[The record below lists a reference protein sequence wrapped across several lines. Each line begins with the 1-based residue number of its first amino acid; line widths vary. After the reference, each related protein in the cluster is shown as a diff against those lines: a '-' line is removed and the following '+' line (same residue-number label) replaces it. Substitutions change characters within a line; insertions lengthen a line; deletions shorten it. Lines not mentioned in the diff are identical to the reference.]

1 MLQPE
6 YFYGK
11 EKKIISI
18 YQELENFIMTD
29 ISRRILQTGGMTAT
43 ADRLIWKL
51 TQMGESR
58 AAIEQKLQKLTK
70 MTQPE
75 LRRILQN
82 AVMTSWDNDKDILL
96 GIDENISPPL
106 ENPEVIAVMDAEF
119 KKTLGELSNLSRTT
133 INQSQRDLIDLLN
146 KAEIRVSSGV
156 QSYTS
161 AICDVLDNYA
171 KKGIMVDYPTSGAK
185 RTLEAAV
192 RCCVVTSMNQTAAQ
206 ITNQYIAQA
215 KTNYVLVSAHLGART
230 AQKGQPPCGDHSSWQ
245 GKPYS
250 IVGSE
255 PGYPNLLENTGY
267 DISQKT
273 GQGTVVDP
281 AGLHGWNCR
290 HSHQPWAKGL
300 RNPWADEHKIDSEE
314 NKKIYE
320 DTQKQRAMERSIR
333 ATKRQLIM
341 KNEEIN
347 SDDIP
352 DSEKEKLRSEYDR
365 MAFKLTEQNKAY
377 NKFCQDNNLA
387 AQYYR
392 NKVVDFGYKQQS
404 RANAGA
410 KRYMRAK

>member
-1 MLQPE
+1 MLPPE
-6 YFYGK
+6 YFHGK
-11 EKKIISI
+11 EKRILAI
-18 YQELENFIMTD
+18 YQELEDFIMTD
-29 ISRRILQTGGMTAT
+29 ISRRILQTGSMTAT

-58 AAIEQKLQKLTK
+58 AEIEQKLQKLTK

-106 ENPEVIAVMDAEF
+106 QNPEVIAVMDAEF

-133 INQSQRDLIDLLN
+133 INQSQRDLINLLD
-146 KAEIRVSSGV
+146 KAEIRVASGV
-156 QSYTS
+156 QSYTA
-161 AICDVLDNYA
+161 AICDLLDNYA

-206 ITNQYIAQA
+206 VTNQYIVQA

-230 AQKGQPPCGDHSSWQ
+230 GKDEISNHAGWQ
-245 GKPYS
+245 GKAYRLR
-250 IVGSE
+250 GSE
-255 PGYPNLLENTGY
+255 PGYPNLAEHTGY
-267 DISQKT
+267 DIDPKT
-273 GQGTVVDP
+273 GQGTVIIP
-281 AGLHGWNCR
+281 GGLHSYNCR

-333 ATKRQLIM
+333 ATKRRLIM

-347 SDDIP
+347 SDDVP
-352 DSEKEKLRSEYDR
+352 ESEKEKLRSEYDR
-365 MAFKLTEQNKAY
+365 MAFKLTEQNKEY
-377 NKFCQDNNLA
+377 NKFCEENNLA

-392 NKVVDFGYKQQS
+392 NKVAGFGYKQQF
-404 RANAGA
+404 RANAGV
-410 KRYMRAK
+410 KRFMRAK

>member
-1 MLQPE
+1 MLPPE
-6 YFYGK
+6 YFRGK
-11 EKKIISI
+11 EKRILAI
-18 YQELENFIMTD
+18 YQELEDFIMTD

-58 AAIEQKLQKLTK
+58 AEIEQKLQKLTK

-82 AVMTSWDNDKDILL
+82 AVMTSWNNDKDILL

-133 INQSQRDLIDLLN
+133 INQSQRDLINLLD
-146 KAEIRVSSGV
+146 KAEIRVASGV
-156 QSYTS
+156 QSYTT

-171 KKGIMVDYPTSGAK
+171 QKGIMVDYPTSGAK

-206 ITNQYIAQA
+206 VTNQYIVQA

-230 AQKGQPPCGDHSSWQ
+230 GKDEIYNHAGWQ
-245 GKPYS
+245 GKAYRLR
-250 IVGSE
+250 GSE
-255 PGYPNLLENTGY
+255 PGYPNLAEHTGY
-267 DISQKT
+267 DIDPKT
-273 GQGTVVDP
+273 GQGTIIIP
-281 AGLHGWNCR
+281 GGLHSYNCR

-333 ATKRQLIM
+333 ATKRRLIM

-347 SDDIP
+347 SDDVP
-352 DSEKEKLRSEYDR
+352 ESEKEKLRSEYDR
-365 MAFKLTEQNKAY
+365 MAFKLTEQNKEY
-377 NKFCQDNNLA
+377 NKFCEENNLA

-392 NKVVDFGYKQQS
+392 NKVADFGYKQQS

-410 KRYMRAK
+410 KRFMRAK

>member
-1 MLQPE
+1 MLPPE
-6 YFYGK
+6 YFHGK
-11 EKKIISI
+11 EKRILAI
-18 YQELENFIMTD
+18 YQELEDFIMTD

-58 AAIEQKLQKLTK
+58 AEIEHKLQKLTK

-82 AVMTSWDNDKDILL
+82 AVMTSWNNDKDILL

-119 KKTLGELSNLSRTT
+119 KKTLGELSNLSKTT
-133 INQSQRDLIDLLN
+133 INQSQRDLINLLD
-146 KAEIRVSSGV
+146 KSDIRVTSGV

-206 ITNQYIAQA
+206 VTNQYIVQA

-230 AQKGQPPCGDHSSWQ
+230 GKDEISNHAGWQ
-245 GKPYS
+245 GKTYRLR
-250 IVGSE
+250 GSE
-255 PGYPNLLENTGY
+255 PGYPNLAEHTGY
-267 DISQKT
+267 DIDPKT
-273 GQGTVVDP
+273 GQGTVIIP
-281 AGLHGWNCR
+281 GGLHSYNCR

-347 SDDIP
+347 SDDVP

-365 MAFKLTEQNKAY
+365 MAFKLTEQNKEY
-377 NKFCQDNNLA
+377 NKFCEENNLV

-392 NKVVDFGYKQQS
+392 NKVADFGYKQQS

-410 KRYMRAK
+410 KRFMRAK

>member
-1 MLQPE
+1 MLPPE
-6 YFYGK
+6 YFHGK
-11 EKKIISI
+11 EKKILAI
-18 YQELENFIMTD
+18 YQELEDFIMTD

-106 ENPEVIAVMDAEF
+106 QNPEVIAVMDAEF

-133 INQSQRDLIDLLN
+133 INQSQRDLINLLD
-146 KAEIRVSSGV
+146 KAEIRVASGV

-161 AICDVLDNYA
+161 AICDVLENYA

-185 RTLEAAV
+185 RILEAAV

-206 ITNQYIAQA
+206 VTNQYIVQA

-230 AQKGQPPCGDHSSWQ
+230 GKDEISNHAGWQ
-245 GKPYS
+245 GKAYRLR
-250 IVGSE
+250 GSE
-255 PGYPNLLENTGY
+255 PGYPNLAEHTGY
-267 DISQKT
+267 DIDPKT
-273 GQGTVVDP
+273 GQGTVIIP
-281 AGLHGWNCR
+281 GGLHSYNCR

-333 ATKRQLIM
+333 ATKRRLIM

-347 SDDIP
+347 SDDVP
-352 DSEKEKLRSEYDR
+352 ESEKEKLRSEYDR
-365 MAFKLTEQNKAY
+365 MAFKLTEQNKEY
-377 NKFCQDNNLA
+377 NKFCEENNLA

-392 NKVVDFGYKQQS
+392 NKVADFGYKQQS

-410 KRYMRAK
+410 KRFMRAK

>member
-1 MLQPE
+1 MLPPE
-6 YFYGK
+6 YFHGK
-11 EKKIISI
+11 EKRILAI
-18 YQELENFIMTD
+18 YQELEDFIMTD
-29 ISRRILQTGGMTAT
+29 ISRRILQTGSMTAT

-58 AAIEQKLQKLTK
+58 AEIEQKLQKLTK

-82 AVMTSWDNDKDILL
+82 AVMTSWGNDKDILL

-119 KKTLGELSNLSRTT
+119 KKTLGELNNLSRTT
-133 INQSQRDLIDLLN
+133 INQSQRDLINLLD
-146 KAEIRVSSGV
+146 KAEIRVASGV

-171 KKGIMVDYPTSGAK
+171 GKGIMVDYPTSGAK

-206 ITNQYIAQA
+206 VTNQYIVQA

-230 AQKGQPPCGDHSSWQ
+230 GKDEISNHAGWQ
-245 GKPYS
+245 GKAYRLR
-250 IVGSE
+250 GSE
-255 PGYPNLLENTGY
+255 PGYPNLAEHTGY
-267 DISQKT
+267 DIDPKT
-273 GQGTVVDP
+273 GQGTVIIP
-281 AGLHGWNCR
+281 RGLHSYNCR

-333 ATKRQLIM
+333 ATKRRLIM

-347 SDDIP
+347 SDDVP
-352 DSEKEKLRSEYDR
+352 ESEKEKLRSEYDR
-365 MAFKLTEQNKAY
+365 MAFRLTEQNKAY

-387 AQYYR
+387 AQYDR
-392 NKVVDFGYKQQS
+392 NKVADFGYKQQS
-404 RANAGA
+404 KANAGA
-410 KRYMRAK
+410 KRYMKGH

>member
-1 MLQPE
+1 MLPPE
-6 YFYGK
+6 YFRGK
-11 EKKIISI
+11 EKRILAI
-18 YQELENFIMTD
+18 YQELEDFIMTD

-58 AAIEQKLQKLTK
+58 AEIEQKLQKLTK

-82 AVMTSWDNDKDILL
+82 AVMTSWNNDKDILL

-133 INQSQRDLIDLLN
+133 INQSQRDLINLLD
-146 KAEIRVSSGV
+146 KAEIRVASGV
-156 QSYTS
+156 QSYTT

-171 KKGIMVDYPTSGAK
+171 QKGIMVDYPTSGAK

-206 ITNQYIAQA
+206 VTNQYIVQA

-230 AQKGQPPCGDHSSWQ
+230 GKDEISNHAGWQ
-245 GKPYS
+245 GKAYRLR
-250 IVGSE
+250 GSE
-255 PGYPNLLENTGY
+255 PGYPNLAEHTGY
-267 DISQKT
+267 DIDPKT
-273 GQGTVVDP
+273 GQGTIIIP
-281 AGLHGWNCR
+281 GGLHSYNCR

-347 SDDIP
+347 SDDVP

-392 NKVVDFGYKQQS
+392 NKVADFGYKQQS

-410 KRYMRAK
+410 KRFMRAK

>member
-1 MLQPE
+1 MLPPE
-6 YFYGK
+6 YFHGK
-11 EKKIISI
+11 EKRILVL
-18 YQELENFIMTD
+18 YQELEDFIMMD
-29 ISRRILQTGGMTAT
+29 ISRRILQTRKMTAT

-96 GIDENISPPL
+96 EIDENISPPL
-106 ENPEVIAVMDAEF
+106 ENPEVIAVIDAEF

-133 INQSQRDLIDLLN
+133 INQSQRDLINLLD
-146 KAEIRVSSGV
+146 KAEVRVASGV

-171 KKGIMVDYPTSGAK
+171 KKGIMVDYPISSAK

-206 ITNQYIAQA
+206 ITNQYIVQA

-230 AQKGQPPCGDHSSWQ
+230 GKDEISNHAGWQ
-245 GKPYS
+245 GKAYRLR
-250 IVGSE
+250 GSE
-255 PGYPNLLENTGY
+255 PGYPNLKEHTGY
-267 DISQKT
+267 DIDQKT
-273 GQGTVVDP
+273 GQGTVVIP
-281 AGLHGWNCR
+281 GGLHSYNCR

-300 RNPWADEHKIDSEE
+300 RNPWADEHKIDSAE

-333 ATKRQLIM
+333 ATKRKLIM

-365 MAFKLTEQNKAY
+365 MAFKLTEQNKEY
-377 NKFCQDNNLA
+377 NKFCEENNLA

-392 NKVVDFGYKQQS
+392 NRVADFGYKQQS

-410 KRYMRAK
+410 KRFMRAK

>member
-1 MLQPE
+1 MLPPE
-6 YFYGK
+6 YFHGK
-11 EKKIISI
+11 EKRIRAL
-18 YQELENFIMTD
+18 YQELEDFIMTD
-29 ISRRILQTGGMTAT
+29 ISRRILQTGKMTAT

-133 INQSQRDLIDLLN
+133 INQSQRDLINLLD
-146 KAEIRVSSGV
+146 KAEIRVASGV

-171 KKGIMVDYPTSGAK
+171 RKGIMVDYPTSGAK

-206 ITNQYIAQA
+206 ITNQYIVQA

-230 AQKGQPPCGDHSSWQ
+230 GKDEISNHAGWQ
-245 GKPYS
+245 GKAYRLR
-250 IVGSE
+250 GSE
-255 PGYPNLLENTGY
+255 PGYPNLEEHTGY
-267 DISQKT
+267 DIDPKT
-273 GQGTVVDP
+273 GQGTVVIP
-281 AGLHGWNCR
+281 GGLHSYNCR

-333 ATKRQLIM
+333 ETKRKLIM

-365 MAFKLTEQNKAY
+365 MAFRLTEQNKAY

-392 NKVVDFGYKQQS
+392 NKVADFGYKQQS

-410 KRYMRAK
+410 KRFMRAK

>member
-1 MLQPE
+1 MLPPE

-11 EKKIISI
+11 EQKLLSI
-18 YQELENFIMTD
+18 YQELEDFIMTD

-82 AVMTSWDNDKDILL
+82 AVMTSWDNDKDIIL

-133 INQSQRDLIDLLN
+133 INQSQRDLINLLD
-146 KAEIRVSSGV
+146 KAEIRVASGV

-171 KKGIMVDYPTSGAK
+171 RKGIMVDYPISGAK

-206 ITNQYIAQA
+206 ITNQYIVQA

-230 AQKGQPPCGDHSSWQ
+230 GKDEISNHAGWQ
-245 GKPYS
+245 GKAYS
-250 IVGSE
+250 LRGSE
-255 PGYPNLLENTGY
+255 PGYPNLEEHTGY
-267 DISQKT
+267 DIDPNT
-273 GQGTVVDP
+273 GQGTVIIP
-281 AGLHGWNCR
+281 GGLHSYNCR

-300 RNPWADEHKIDSEE
+300 RNPWTDEHKIDSEE
-314 NKKIYE
+314 NKKTYE

-333 ATKRQLIM
+333 ATKRKLIM

-392 NKVVDFGYKQQS
+392 NKVADFGYKQQS

-410 KRYMRAK
+410 KRFMRAK

>member
-1 MLQPE
+1 MLPPE

-11 EKKIISI
+11 EQRILAL
-18 YQELENFIMTD
+18 YQELEDFIMTD
-29 ISRRILQTGGMTAT
+29 ISRRILQTGKMTAT

-51 TQMGESR
+51 TQMGKSR
-58 AAIEQKLQKLTK
+58 AAIEQELQKLTK
-70 MTQPE
+70 KTQPE
-75 LRRILQN
+75 LRWILQN

-106 ENPEVIAVMDAEF
+106 ENAEVIAVMDAEF
-119 KKTLGELSNLSRTT
+119 KKTLGELSNLSNTT
-133 INQSQRDLIDLLN
+133 INQSQRDLINLLD
-146 KAEIRVSSGV
+146 KAEIRVASGV

-161 AICDVLDNYA
+161 AICDVLDQYA
-171 KKGIMVDYPTSGAK
+171 GKGIMVDYPTSNTR

-206 ITNQYIAQA
+206 VTNQYIVQA

-255 PGYPNLLENTGY
+255 PGYPNLFDSTGY
-267 DISQKT
+267 DINPNT
-273 GQGTVVDP
+273 GQGTVRDLH
-281 AGLHGWNCR
+281 GLHGYNCR

-314 NKKIYE
+314 NRKIYE

-333 ATKRQLIM
+333 ATKRKLIM

-365 MAFKLTEQNKAY
+365 MAFRLTEQNKAY
-377 NKFCQDNNLA
+377 NNFCRDNNLT
-387 AQYYR
+387 AQYDR
-392 NKVVDFGYKQQS
+392 NKVADFGYKQQS
-404 RANAGA
+404 KANAGA
-410 KRYMRAK
+410 KRYMKGH

>member
-1 MLQPE
+1 MLPPE
-6 YFYGK
+6 YFHGK
-11 EKKIISI
+11 EKRILAL
-18 YQELENFIMTD
+18 YQELEDFIMTD

-70 MTQPE
+70 MMQPE

-133 INQSQRDLIDLLN
+133 INQSQRDLINFLD
-146 KAEIRVSSGV
+146 KAEIRVASGV

-171 KKGIMVDYPTSGAK
+171 RKGIMVDYPTSGAK

-206 ITNQYIAQA
+206 ITNQYIVQA

-255 PGYPNLLENTGY
+255 PGYPNLLESTGY
-267 DISQKT
+267 DISPKT

-281 AGLHGWNCR
+281 RGLCGWNCR
-290 HSHQPWAKGL
+290 HSFQPWAKGL

-365 MAFKLTEQNKAY
+365 MAFRLTEQNKAY

-392 NKVVDFGYKQQS
+392 NKVADFGYKQQS

-410 KRYMRAK
+410 KRFMKTK

>member
-1 MLQPE
+1 MLPPE
-6 YFYGK
+6 YFHGK
-11 EKKIISI
+11 EKRILSI
-18 YQELENFIMTD
+18 YQKLEDFIMTD

-43 ADRLIWKL
+43 VDRLIWKL

-58 AAIEQKLQKLTK
+58 AEIEQKLQKLTK

-82 AVMTSWDNDKDILL
+82 AVMTSWGNDKDILL

-106 ENPEVIAVMDAEF
+106 ENPEVIAVIDAEF
-119 KKTLGELSNLSRTT
+119 KKTLGELRNLSKTT
-133 INQSQRDLIDLLN
+133 INQSQRDLINLLD
-146 KAEIRVSSGV
+146 KAEIRVASGV

-206 ITNQYIAQA
+206 VTNQYIVQA

-230 AQKGQPPCGDHSSWQ
+230 GKDEISNHAGWQ
-245 GKPYS
+245 GKAYRLR
-250 IVGSE
+250 GSE
-255 PGYPNLLENTGY
+255 PGYPNLAEHTGY
-267 DISQKT
+267 DIDPKT
-273 GQGTVVDP
+273 GQGAVIIP
-281 AGLHGWNCR
+281 GGLHSYNCR

-300 RNPWADEHKIDSEE
+300 RNPWADEHKIDSEK

-347 SDDIP
+347 SADVP
-352 DSEKEKLRSEYDR
+352 ESEKEKLRSEYDR
-365 MAFKLTEQNKAY
+365 MAFRLTEQNKEY
-377 NKFCQDNNLA
+377 NKFCEENNLA

-392 NKVVDFGYKQQS
+392 NKVADFGYKQQS

-410 KRYMRAK
+410 KRFMRAK

>member
-1 MLQPE
+1 MLPPE
-6 YFYGK
+6 YFRGK
-11 EKKIISI
+11 EKRILAI
-18 YQELENFIMTD
+18 YQELEDFIMTD

-58 AAIEQKLQKLTK
+58 AEIEQKLQKLTK

-82 AVMTSWDNDKDILL
+82 AVMTSWNNDKDILL

-133 INQSQRDLIDLLN
+133 INQSQRDLINLLD
-146 KAEIRVSSGV
+146 KAEIRVASGV
-156 QSYTS
+156 QSYTT

-171 KKGIMVDYPTSGAK
+171 QKGIMVDYPTSGAK

-206 ITNQYIAQA
+206 VTNQYIVQA

-230 AQKGQPPCGDHSSWQ
+230 GKDEISNHAGWQ
-245 GKPYS
+245 GKAYRLR
-250 IVGSE
+250 GSE
-255 PGYPNLLENTGY
+255 PGYPNLAEHTGY
-267 DISQKT
+267 DIDPKT
-273 GQGTVVDP
+273 GQGTIIIP
-281 AGLHGWNCR
+281 GGLHSYNCR

-333 ATKRQLIM
+333 ATKRRLIM

-347 SDDIP
+347 SDDVP
-352 DSEKEKLRSEYDR
+352 ESEKEKLRSEYDR
-365 MAFKLTEQNKAY
+365 MAFKLTEQNKEY
-377 NKFCQDNNLA
+377 NKFCEENNLA

-392 NKVVDFGYKQQS
+392 NKVADFGYKQQS

-410 KRYMRAK
+410 KRFMRTK

>member
-1 MLQPE
+1 
-6 YFYGK
+6 
-11 EKKIISI
+11 
-18 YQELENFIMTD
+18 MTD
-29 ISRRILQTGGMTAT
+29 ISRRILQTGSMTAT

-58 AAIEQKLQKLTK
+58 AEIEQKLQKLTK

-82 AVMTSWDNDKDILL
+82 AVMTSWGNDKDILL

-119 KKTLGELSNLSRTT
+119 KKTLGELNNLSRTT
-133 INQSQRDLIDLLN
+133 INQSQRDLINLLDR
-146 KAEIRVSSGV
+146 AEIRVASGV

-171 KKGIMVDYPTSGAK
+171 QKGIMVDYPTSGAK

-206 ITNQYIAQA
+206 VTNQYIVQA

-230 AQKGQPPCGDHSSWQ
+230 GKDEISNHAGWQ
-245 GKPYS
+245 GKAYRLR
-250 IVGSE
+250 GSE
-255 PGYPNLLENTGY
+255 PGYPNLAEHTGY
-267 DISQKT
+267 DIDPKT
-273 GQGTVVDP
+273 GQGTVIIP
-281 AGLHGWNCR
+281 GGLHSYNCR

-333 ATKRQLIM
+333 ATKRRLIM

-347 SDDIP
+347 SDDVP
-352 DSEKEKLRSEYDR
+352 ESEKEKLRSEYDR
-365 MAFKLTEQNKAY
+365 MAFRLTEQNKAY

-387 AQYYR
+387 AQYDR
-392 NKVVDFGYKQQS
+392 NKVADFGYKQQS
-404 RANAGA
+404 KANAGA
-410 KRYMRAK
+410 KRYMKGH

>member
-1 MLQPE
+1 MLPPE
-6 YFYGK
+6 YFHGK
-11 EKKIISI
+11 EKRILAI
-18 YQELENFIMTD
+18 YQELEDFIMTD
-29 ISRRILQTGGMTAT
+29 ISKRILQTGGMTAT

-58 AAIEQKLQKLTK
+58 AEIEQKLQKLTK

-82 AVMTSWDNDKDILL
+82 AVMTSWNNDKDILL

-133 INQSQRDLIDLLN
+133 INQSQRDLINLLD
-146 KAEIRVSSGV
+146 KAEIRVASGV
-156 QSYTS
+156 QSYTT

-171 KKGIMVDYPTSGAK
+171 QKGIMVDYPTSGAK

-206 ITNQYIAQA
+206 VTNQYIVQA

-230 AQKGQPPCGDHSSWQ
+230 GKDEISNHAGWQ
-245 GKPYS
+245 GKAYRLR
-250 IVGSE
+250 GSE
-255 PGYPNLLENTGY
+255 PGYPNLAEHTGY
-267 DISQKT
+267 DIDQKT
-273 GQGTVVDP
+273 GQGTVIIP
-281 AGLHGWNCR
+281 GGLHSYNCR

-333 ATKRQLIM
+333 STKRRLIM

-347 SDDIP
+347 SDDVP
-352 DSEKEKLRSEYDR
+352 ESEKEKLRSEYDR
-365 MAFKLTEQNKAY
+365 MAFKLTKQNKEY
-377 NKFCQDNNLA
+377 NKFCEENNLA

-392 NKVVDFGYKQQS
+392 NKVADFGYKQQS

-410 KRYMRAK
+410 KRFMRAK

>member
-1 MLQPE
+1 MLPPE

-11 EKKIISI
+11 EQRILAI
-18 YQELENFIMTD
+18 YQELEDFIMTD
-29 ISRRILQTGGMTAT
+29 ISRRILQTGSITAT

-58 AAIEQKLQKLTK
+58 AEIEQKLQKLTK

-133 INQSQRDLIDLLN
+133 INQSQRDLINLLD
-146 KAEIRVSSGV
+146 KAEIRVASGV

-161 AICDVLDNYA
+161 AICDLLDNYA
-171 KKGIMVDYPTSGAK
+171 QKGIMVDYPTSGAK

-206 ITNQYIAQA
+206 VTNQYIVQA

-230 AQKGQPPCGDHSSWQ
+230 GKDEISNHAGWQ
-245 GKPYS
+245 GKAYRLR
-250 IVGSE
+250 GSE
-255 PGYPNLLENTGY
+255 PGYPNLAEHTGY
-267 DISQKT
+267 DIDPKT
-273 GQGTVVDP
+273 GQGTVIIP
-281 AGLHGWNCR
+281 GGLHSYNCR

-333 ATKRQLIM
+333 ATKRRLIM

-347 SDDIP
+347 SDDVP
-352 DSEKEKLRSEYDR
+352 ESEKEKLRSEYDR
-365 MAFKLTEQNKAY
+365 MAFRLTEQNKAY

-387 AQYYR
+387 AQYDR
-392 NKVVDFGYKQQS
+392 NKVADFGYKQQS
-404 RANAGA
+404 KANAGA
-410 KRYMRAK
+410 KRYMKGH